1 MYRGQILNLSPVILD
16 QMTKNVDLKFF
27 FNFRSPYCYLASKT
41 MFSLVDDYHVNFIW
55 RPLAGWNGR
64 SAPERAK
71 VKIPITRQDVA
82 RWAKRMNI
90 PCIPP
95 PITTDPTPA
104 GIGSLLA
111 EEKGCLR
118 EYIIKVTDTEWGLGV
133 DIGRPDTLIDL
144 ARVVGLDPAEFEAT
158 LNDPDKQ
165 KILEDNWQEAQE
177 TGVIGVPTFVIDDQV
192 FWGNDRIDFVHEH
205 LRDLGLQKA

>member
-1 MYRGQILNLSPVILD
+1 MSE
-16 QMTKNVDLKFF
+16 NVDLKFF

-41 MFSLVDDYHVNFIW
+41 MFNLVDDYHVNFVW
-55 RPLAGWNGR
+55 KPLAGWNGR

-71 VKIPITRQDVA
+71 VKIPLTRQDVA

-111 EEKGCLR
+111 EEKGRLR
-118 EYIIKVTDTEWGLGV
+118 EYVARVMDTEWGQGV
-133 DIGRPDTLIDL
+133 DIGQTETLVDI
-144 ARVVGLDPAEFEAT
+144 ARQIGLDPDEFSAS
-158 LNDPDKQ
+158 LNDPARQ

-177 TGVIGVPTFVIDDQV
+177 SGVIGVPTFVMDDQI
-192 FWGNDRIDFVHEH
+192 FWGNDRIDFVHDH
-205 LRDLGLQKA
+205 LRELGLNKT

>member
-1 MYRGQILNLSPVILD
+1 MAES
-16 QMTKNVDLKFF
+16 VDLKLF

-41 MFSLVDDYHVNFIW
+41 MFSLVDDYHVNFVW
-55 RPLAGWNGR
+55 KPLAGWNGR

-71 VKIPITRQDVA
+71 VKIPLTRQDVA

-104 GIGSLLA
+104 GVGSLLA

-118 EYIIKVTDTEWGLGV
+118 EYVARVMDTEWGQGV
-133 DIGRPDTLIDL
+133 DIGQADILVDI
-144 ARVVGLDPAEFEAT
+144 ARQSGLDPDEFAAS
-158 LNDPDKQ
+158 LDDPARQ

-177 TGVIGVPTFVIDDQV
+177 SGVIGVPTFVMGDQI
-192 FWGNDRIDFVHEH
+192 FWGNDRIDFVHDH
-205 LRDLGLQKA
+205 LRELGLRK

>member
-1 MYRGQILNLSPVILD
+1 
-16 QMTKNVDLKFF
+16 MTKNVDVKFF

-133 DIGRPDTLIDL
+133 DIGQSDTLIDL
-144 ARVVGLDPAEFEAT
+144 AREVGLDPAEFEAV

>member
-1 MYRGQILNLSPVILD
+1 MDSI
-16 QMTKNVDLKFF
+16 DLKLF

-41 MFSLVDDYHVNFIW
+41 MFSLLDDYHVNLVW

-64 SAPERAK
+64 SAPDRAK

-118 EYIIKVTDTEWGLGV
+118 EYIIKVTDTEWGQGV
-133 DIGRPDTLIDL
+133 DIGQTETLVDI
-144 ARVVGLDPAEFEAT
+144 ARQSGLDPDEFSAS
-158 LNDPDKQ
+158 LNDPARQ
-165 KILEDNWQEAQE
+165 KILEDNWHEAQE
-177 TGVIGVPTFVIDDQV
+177 SGVIGVPTFVIDDQI
-192 FWGNDRIDFVHEH
+192 FWGNDRIDFVHDH
-205 LRDLGLQKA
+205 LSDLGLRK

>member
-1 MYRGQILNLSPVILD
+1 MESI
-16 QMTKNVDLKFF
+16 DLKLF

-41 MFSLVDDYHVNFIW
+41 MFSLLDDYHVNLLW

-71 VKIPITRQDVA
+71 VKIPLTRQDVA

-90 PCIPP
+90 PCNPP

-104 GIGSLLA
+104 GTGSLLA
-111 EEKGCLR
+111 EEKGRLR
-118 EYIIKVTDTEWGLGV
+118 EYIIRVMDAEWAEGL
-133 DIGRPDTLIDL
+133 DIGQPDVLTDI
-144 ARVVGLDPAEFEAT
+144 ARQVGLDPDEFTESI
-158 LNDPDKQ
+158 NDPARQ
-165 KILEDNWQEAQE
+165 QVLEDNWQEAQE
-177 TGVIGVPTFVIDDQV
+177 ALVIGVPTFLIDDQI

-205 LRDLGLQKA
+205 LRELGAGR

>member
-1 MYRGQILNLSPVILD
+1 
-16 QMTKNVDLKFF
+16 MTENVDLKFF

-41 MFSLVDDYHVNFIW
+41 MFSLVDDYHVNFVW

-64 SAPERAK
+64 SAPDRAK

-111 EEKGCLR
+111 EEKGRLR
-118 EYIIKVTDTEWGLGV
+118 EYIIKVTDTEWGQGV
-133 DIGRPDTLIDL
+133 DIGQPDTLIGL
-144 ARVVGLDPAEFEAT
+144 AREVGLDPVEFET
-158 LNDPDKQ
+158 VLNDPDKQ
-165 KILEDNWQEAQE
+165 KILEDNWQEAQD

-192 FWGNDRIDFVHEH
+192 FWGNDRIDFVHEY
-205 LRDLGLQKA
+205 LRELGLQKP

>member
-1 MYRGQILNLSPVILD
+1 MN
-16 QMTKNVDLKFF
+16 KVDLKFF

-41 MFSLVDDYHVNFIW
+41 MFSLVDDYHVNFVW
-55 RPLAGWNGR
+55 KPLAGWNGR
-64 SAPERAK
+64 SAPDRAK
-71 VKIPITRQDVA
+71 VKIPLTRQDVA

-104 GIGSLLA
+104 GVGSLLA

-118 EYIIKVTDTEWGLGV
+118 EYVARVMDTEWGQGV
-133 DIGRPDTLIDL
+133 DIGQADTLVDI
-144 ARVVGLDPAEFEAT
+144 ARQIGLDPDEFAAS
-158 LNDPDKQ
+158 LDDPARQ

-177 TGVIGVPTFVIDDQV
+177 SGVIGVPTFVMGDQI
-192 FWGNDRIDFVHEH
+192 FWGNDRIDFVHDH
-205 LRDLGLQKA
+205 LRELGLKA

>member
-1 MYRGQILNLSPVILD
+1 
-16 QMTKNVDLKFF
+16 MTDPVDLKLF

-41 MFSLVDDYHVNFIW
+41 MFSLVDDYRITMLW

-71 VKIPITRQDVA
+71 VKIPLTRQDVA

-118 EYIIKVTDTEWGLGV
+118 EYIIRVMDTEWGQGV
-133 DIGRPDTLIDL
+133 DIGQTETLVGI
-144 ARVVGLDPAEFEAT
+144 AVQVGLDADEFAAA
-158 LNDPDKQ
+158 LDDPDRQ
-165 KILEDNWQEAQE
+165 KILEDNWNEAQE
-177 TGVIGVPTFVIDDQV
+177 TGVIGVPTFVIGDQI
-192 FWGNDRIDFVHEH
+192 FWGNDRMDFVHEQ
-205 LRDLGLQKA
+205 LRELGLQ

>member
-1 MYRGQILNLSPVILD
+1 
-16 QMTKNVDLKFF
+16 MTENVDLKFF

-41 MFSLVDDYHVNFIW
+41 MFSLVDDYHVTMIW

-118 EYIIKVTDTEWGLGV
+118 EYIIKVTDTEWGHGV
-133 DIGRPDTLIDL
+133 DIGQPDTLIGL
-144 ARVVGLDPAEFEAT
+144 AREVGLDPVEFET
-158 LNDPDKQ
+158 VLNDPDKQ
-165 KILEDNWQEAQE
+165 KILEDNWREAQD
-177 TGVIGVPTFVIDDQV
+177 TGVIGVPTFVIGDQV
-192 FWGNDRIDFVHEH
+192 FWGNDRIDFIHEH
-205 LRDLGLQKA
+205 LRELGLQKL

>member
-1 MYRGQILNLSPVILD
+1 
-16 QMTKNVDLKFF
+16 
-27 FNFRSPYCYLASKT
+27 
-41 MFSLVDDYHVNFIW
+41 MFSLVDDYHVNFVW
-55 RPLAGWNGR
+55 KPLAGWNGR

-71 VKIPITRQDVA
+71 VKIPLTRQDVA

-104 GIGSLLA
+104 GVGSLLA

-118 EYIIKVTDTEWGLGV
+118 EYVARVMDTEWGQGV
-133 DIGRPDTLIDL
+133 DIGQTETLVDI
-144 ARVVGLDPAEFEAT
+144 ARQIGLDPDEFSAS
-158 LNDPDKQ
+158 LNDPARQ

-177 TGVIGVPTFVIDDQV
+177 SGVIGVPTFVMDDQI
-192 FWGNDRIDFVHEH
+192 FWGNDRIDFVHDH
-205 LRDLGLQKA
+205 LRELGLNKT

>member
-1 MYRGQILNLSPVILD
+1 MDSI
-16 QMTKNVDLKFF
+16 DLKLF

-41 MFSLVDDYHVNFIW
+41 MFSLLDNYHVNLVW

-64 SAPERAK
+64 SAPDRAK

-118 EYIIKVTDTEWGLGV
+118 EYIIKVTDTEWGQGV
-133 DIGRPDTLIDL
+133 DIGQSDTLTGL
-144 ARVVGLDPAEFEAT
+144 AGEVGLDPVEFET
-158 LNDPDKQ
+158 VLNDPDKL
-165 KILEDNWQEAQE
+165 KILEDNWQEARE
-177 TGVIGVPTFVIDDQV
+177 SGVIGVPTFVIDDQI

-205 LRDLGLQKA
+205 LRELGLRK

>member
-1 MYRGQILNLSPVILD
+1 
-16 QMTKNVDLKFF
+16 MTESVDLKVF
-27 FNFRSPYCYLASKT
+27 FNFRSPYCYLAGKT
-41 MFSLVDDYHVNFIW
+41 MFSLMDNYRVNFIW
-55 RPLAGWNGR
+55 RPLAGWDGR

-104 GIGSLLA
+104 GVGSLLA
-111 EEKGCLR
+111 EERGRLR
-118 EYIIKVTDTEWGLGV
+118 EYIVEVMNAEWGSGL
-133 DIGRPDTLIDL
+133 DIGQPDILR
-144 ARVVGLDPAEFEAT
+144 AAAERAGLDGAEFETA
-158 LNDPDKQ
+158 LADPVKQ
-165 KILEDNWQEAQE
+165 KTLGDNWHEARE
-177 TGVIGVPTFVIDDQV
+177 TGVIGVPTFVIGDQI

-205 LRDLGLQKA
+205 LCELGLKKTF